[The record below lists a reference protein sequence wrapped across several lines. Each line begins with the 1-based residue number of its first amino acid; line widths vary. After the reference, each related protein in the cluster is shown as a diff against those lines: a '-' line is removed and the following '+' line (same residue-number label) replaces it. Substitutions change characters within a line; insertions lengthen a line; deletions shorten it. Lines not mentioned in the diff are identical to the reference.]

1 MGIANAETGTGQTVL
16 VVQRG
21 AFQFFCA
28 VWINKNFGSHVL
40 DDGIGGFGGV
50 DFHDVLE
57 TGTTAFFDG

>member
-1 MGIANAETGTGQTVL
+1 
-16 VVQRG
+16 
-21 AFQFFCA
+21 
-28 VWINKNFGSHVL
+28 VL